1 MDEVPLSCLLS
12 TCCLVSRAWRD
23 IISNPLYLP
32 WAKRYYAYK
41 LRRQGAEC
49 AKVPPA
55 FIVQAYLDH
64 FFEEVG
70 AAEEDVLPGLIS
82 HIGPN
87 IKIKDSVF
95 SGITPCTCPGPMN
108 RSPRRPNCLL
118 QKESSGILYI
128 FLLQLTEIEHNEGG
142 IGET

>member
-1 MDEVPLSCLLS
+1 MDEVPLPCLLS

-49 AKVPPA
+49 AGVPPA

-64 FFEEVG
+64 FFKEVG

-82 HIGPN
+82 HIGPD

-95 SGITPCTCPGPMN
+95 SGITNPLYLPWAN
-108 RSPRRPNCLL
+108 E
-118 QKESSGILYI
+118 QKSKEAKLSSTKLSLVG
-128 FLLQLTEIEHNEGG
+128 
-142 IGET
+142 

>member
-1 MDEVPLSCLLS
+1 MPLEVVELVLSHVPLTCLLS

-32 WAKRYYAYK
+32 WAKRYLAYK
-41 LRRQGAEC
+41 VRRQGAEC
-49 AKVPPA
+49 AGVPPA

-82 HIGPN
+82 HTQPP
-87 IKIKDSVF
+87 V
-95 SGITPCTCPGPMN
+95 PA
-108 RSPRRPNCLL
+108 R
-118 QKESSGILYI
+118 KEGKRIVDISERKL
-128 FLLQLTEIEHNEGG
+128 
-142 IGET
+142 

>member
-1 MDEVPLSCLLS
+1 MDEVPLPCLLS

-64 FFEEVG
+64 FFKEVG
-70 AAEEDVLPGLIS
+70 EAEEDVLPGLIS
-82 HIGPN
+82 HIGPDM
-87 IKIKDSVF
+87 KIKDSVF
-95 SGITPCTCPGPMN
+95 SGITTPCSCPGPMN
-108 RSPRRPNCLL
+108 RSP
-118 QKESSGILYI
+118 KEAKLSSTKGSLGNFVY
-128 FLLQLTEIEHNEGG
+128 FLAATCRNRA
-142 IGET
+142 